1 MAPSTTIRGL
11 IFSSVVVCCIPAVPP
26 LAAQGRPVP
35 GIRVA
40 RTDLTNWTIQSS
52 AQVTQTGDAISTPGY
67 DAHTWYAARV
77 PTTVLNALVED
88 KIYPDPIYDL
98 NFQALPGALYD
109 SGDNFLIDP
118 PPSDNPYI
126 VSWWYRTQMVL
137 RPNFAGEYHP
147 DTAPVRPGAASFAGQ
162 RLWLNFDSINYR
174 ANIWLNGRLLAD
186 STQVAGMYRGFEF
199 DITDRVVAGVNTLA
213 VEVIPPTTY
222 DLSLW
227 FVDWN
232 PMPPDSDMGIV
243 QSAYLLS
250 TGPVSVRNPQ
260 VVSTLSPAFDQAQ
273 FTLYADLTNGS
284 GQPVQGT
291 LTGSIGDISFSKN
304 VQIDAQTFT
313 RITLTPQEFPQLVM
327 ANPQL
332 WWPAGLGPQSLYQ
345 MQVQFEIGGMVS
357 DRASAEFGIRRI
369 SSQID
374 ENQHRLFS
382 INGHPILI
390 RGAAWTHDIMLR
402 QDPEREEYEVRYA
415 ADMHLNVLR
424 LEGKMF
430 DNHLYE
436 LADRYGV
443 LIMPGWCVGAFEE
456 WGQWDGEH
464 YAIAQESMRYQMRQ
478 LRNHPSVFVF
488 LYGSDN
494 APPPAVEQMYLQVM
508 SEENWPNP
516 YLNSAADHTTPGAGI
531 SGVKMTGPYDWVAPN
546 YWLTDTH
553 RGGAFGFITETS
565 PGPAVPV
572 TASLEQM
579 LAPQHLWPAGNSGW
593 NFHAGCGEFAQTN
606 DFTTSLEN
614 RYGIAKDLNDYA
626 MKSQVMTYE
635 AERAMFEAY
644 GRNKYVSTG
653 VIQWLMNTAWPGL
666 IWHLYDYYLRPGGGY
681 FGTKKALEPVHVQ
694 FSYDDSSIVVV
705 NSTYADLAGYRVTA
719 EVYNFDLTQMYAQTV
734 PADIPG
740 DSSTRVLY
748 LPDIPGLSATYFV
761 RLLADDAF
769 GNRVSSNFY
778 WLSTQPDVFDWTAAD
793 FPYARLKTYADLTA
807 LETLP
812 PAQVSV
818 TWNSEPGDVDQVE
831 HAQVTNTSSQLA
843 FFVHLTALKGKGGA
857 DIAPVY
863 WDDNYFE
870 LMPGETRRIDAS
882 YPRKM
887 LGGSASYIQVDG
899 WNVVSAPAK

>member
-11 IFSSVVVCCIPAVPP
+11 ILSSVVVCCIPAVPP
-26 LAAQGRPVP
+26 LAAQGRHVP
-35 GIRVA
+35 GIRIA

-88 KIYPDPIYDL
+88 KVYPDPTYDL

-118 PPSDNPYI
+118 PPSDNPYT

-137 RPNFAGEYHP
+137 HPNFAGEYHP

-222 DLSLW
+222 DLSLD

-304 VQIDAQTFT
+304 VQIDAQTST

-345 MQVQFEIGGMVS
+345 MQVQFEIGGVVS
-357 DRASAEFGIRRI
+357 DRASTEFGIRRI

-374 ENQHRLFS
+374 ENQHRLFL

-424 LEGKMF
+424 LEGKML

-456 WGQWDGEH
+456 WDRWD
-464 YAIAQESMRYQMRQ
+464 A
-478 LRNHPSVFVF
+478 N
-488 LYGSDN
+488 
-494 APPPAVEQMYLQVM
+494 
-508 SEENWPNP
+508 
-516 YLNSAADHTTPGAGI
+516 TTP
-531 SGVKMTGPYDWVAPN
+531 S
-546 YWLTDTH
+546 H
-553 RGGAFGFITETS
+553 
-565 PGPAVPV
+565 
-572 TASLEQM
+572 
-579 LAPQHLWPAGNSGW
+579 
-593 NFHAGCGEFAQTN
+593 
-606 DFTTSLEN
+606 
-614 RYGIAKDLNDYA
+614 
-626 MKSQVMTYE
+626 
-635 AERAMFEAY
+635 
-644 GRNKYVSTG
+644 
-653 VIQWLMNTAWPGL
+653 
-666 IWHLYDYYLRPGGGY
+666 
-681 FGTKKALEPVHVQ
+681 
-694 FSYDDSSIVVV
+694 
-705 NSTYADLAGYRVTA
+705 
-719 EVYNFDLTQMYAQTV
+719 
-734 PADIPG
+734 
-740 DSSTRVLY
+740 
-748 LPDIPGLSATYFV
+748 
-761 RLLADDAF
+761 
-769 GNRVSSNFY
+769 GNRCATKCGSSAIIPAF
-778 WLSTQPDVFDWTAAD
+778 SCFSTAATMH
-793 FPYARLKTYADLTA
+793 PY
-807 LETLP
+807 
-812 PAQVSV
+812 
-818 TWNSEPGDVDQVE
+818 
-831 HAQVTNTSSQLA
+831 
-843 FFVHLTALKGKGGA
+843 
-857 DIAPVY
+857 
-863 WDDNYFE
+863 
-870 LMPGETRRIDAS
+870 RRPSKCIC
-882 YPRKM
+882 R
-887 LGGSASYIQVDG
+887 
-899 WNVVSAPAK
+899 